1 MITAT
6 FATQPNDLC
15 GSSAACL
22 RSDIVRALM
31 TPQEAIVEFAG
42 RTCYRSVDKMGHAPK
57 FLHARMAEGHQDIFE
72 HVWITAVLI
81 DDDDS
86 VNLIESHRYAWVTRT
101 ENGQWCYVSA
111 NMRVW
116 LELARTILVA
126 RSVVARYLP
135 GMFVGHQSELPSPSA
150 QVEIWYKY
158 GLGAVST
165 PAPSARVEMPERIV
179 SGRATVNLIGIHH
192 PQIQVG
198 ADVELHWAAT
208 FLLDGVS
215 RALTHQLVRH
225 RLLSF
230 SQESQRY
237 VSLDKGGW
245 YPIVPSAIASKT
257 QARQIVDETWRA
269 IERGYEQLRELGI
282 RKEDA
287 RYLLPNATS
296 TTIMVSGSIAAWR
309 DVFGQRCAPDAQWE
323 IRDVANAMKSMLIDL
338 GVYRE

>member
-135 GMFVGHQSELPSPSA
+135 GMFVGHQVEL
-150 QVEIWYKY
+150 
-158 GLGAVST
+158 

-296 TTIMVSGSIAAWR
+296 TTIMVSGSIAVWR
-309 DVFGQRCAPDAQWE
+309 DVFRQRCAPDAQWE

>member
-1 MITAT
+1 LITAT

-135 GMFVGHQSELPSPSA
+135 GMFTGYQAEL
-150 QVEIWYKY
+150 
-158 GLGAVST
+158 

-257 QARQIVDETWRA
+257 QARQIADETWRA

>member
-1 MITAT
+1 
-6 FATQPNDLC
+6 
-15 GSSAACL
+15 
-22 RSDIVRALM
+22 M

-135 GMFVGHQSELPSPSA
+135 GMFAGHPAEL
-150 QVEIWYKY
+150 
-158 GLGAVST
+158 

-309 DVFGQRCAPDAQWE
+309 DVFRQRCAPDAQWE

>member
-135 GMFVGHQSELPSPSA
+135 GMFVGHQVEL
-150 QVEIWYKY
+150 
-158 GLGAVST
+158 

-296 TTIMVSGSIAAWR
+296 TTIMVSGSIAVWR
-309 DVFGQRCAPDAQWE
+309 DVFRQRCAPDAQWE
-323 IRDVANAMKSMLIDL
+323 IRDVANAMKGMLIDL

>member
-57 FLHARMAEGHQDIFE
+57 FLQARMAEGHQDIFE

-135 GMFVGHQSELPSPSA
+135 GMFTGYQAEL
-150 QVEIWYKY
+150 
-158 GLGAVST
+158 

-296 TTIMVSGSIAAWR
+296 TTIMVSGSIAVWR
-309 DVFGQRCAPDAQWE
+309 DVFRQRCAPDAQWE
-323 IRDVANAMKSMLIDL
+323 IRDVANAMKGMLIDL

>member
-101 ENGQWCYVSA
+101 GNGQWCYVSA

-135 GMFVGHQSELPSPSA
+135 GMFVGY
-150 QVEIWYKY
+150 QVE
-158 GLGAVST
+158 L

-257 QARQIVDETWRA
+257 QTRQIVDETWRA

-282 RKEDA
+282 RTEDA

>member
-1 MITAT
+1 
-6 FATQPNDLC
+6 
-15 GSSAACL
+15 
-22 RSDIVRALM
+22 M

-135 GMFVGHQSELPSPSA
+135 GMFVGHQSELPS
-150 QVEIWYKY
+150 
-158 GLGAVST
+158 
-165 PAPSARVEMPERIV
+165 PSARVEMPERIV

-338 GVYRE
+338 GVYND

>member
-1 MITAT
+1 
-6 FATQPNDLC
+6 
-15 GSSAACL
+15 
-22 RSDIVRALM
+22 M

-135 GMFVGHQSELPSPSA
+135 GMFAGHPAEL
-150 QVEIWYKY
+150 
-158 GLGAVST
+158 

-296 TTIMVSGSIAAWR
+296 TTIMVSGSIAVWR
-309 DVFGQRCAPDAQWE
+309 DVFRQRCAPDAQWE

>member
-135 GMFVGHQSELPSPSA
+135 GMFVGHQVEL
-150 QVEIWYKY
+150 
-158 GLGAVST
+158 
-165 PAPSARVEMPERIV
+165 PAPSARVEMPERSV
-179 SGRATVNLIGIHH
+179 AGRATVNLIGIHH

-245 YPIVPSAIASKT
+245 YPIVPSAIASQT

-296 TTIMVSGSIAAWR
+296 TTIMVSGSIAVWR
-309 DVFGQRCAPDAQWE
+309 DVFRQRCAPDAQWE
-323 IRDVANAMKSMLIDL
+323 IRDVANAMKGMLIDL

>member
-42 RTCYRSVDKMGHAPK
+42 RTCYRSVDKMGHSPK
-57 FLHARMAEGHQDIFE
+57 FLPARMAEGHQDIFE

-101 ENGQWCYVSA
+101 GNGQWCYVSA
-111 NMRVW
+111 TMRVW
-116 LELARTILVA
+116 LELARTIRVA
-126 RSVVARYLP
+126 RNVVARYLP
-135 GMFVGHQSELPSPSA
+135 GMFVGY
-150 QVEIWYKY
+150 QVE
-158 GLGAVST
+158 L

-269 IERGYEQLRELGI
+269 SERGYEQLRELGI

>member
-6 FATQPNDLC
+6 FAPQPNDLC

-22 RSDIVRALM
+22 RSNIVRALM

-57 FLHARMAEGHQDIFE
+57 FLQARMAEGHQDIFE

-135 GMFVGHQSELPSPSA
+135 GMFTGYQAELPS
-150 QVEIWYKY
+150 
-158 GLGAVST
+158 
-165 PAPSARVEMPERIV
+165 PSARVEMPERIV

-245 YPIVPSAIASKT
+245 YPIVPSAIASQT

-296 TTIMVSGSIAAWR
+296 TTIMVSGSIAVWR
-309 DVFGQRCAPDAQWE
+309 DVFRQRCAPDAQWE
-323 IRDVANAMKSMLIDL
+323 IRDVATAMKSMLIDL
-338 GVYRE
+338 GVYND

>member
-1 MITAT
+1 
-6 FATQPNDLC
+6 
-15 GSSAACL
+15 
-22 RSDIVRALM
+22 
-31 TPQEAIVEFAG
+31 
-42 RTCYRSVDKMGHAPK
+42 
-57 FLHARMAEGHQDIFE
+57 
-72 HVWITAVLI
+72 
-81 DDDDS
+81 
-86 VNLIESHRYAWVTRT
+86 
-101 ENGQWCYVSA
+101 
-111 NMRVW
+111 MRVW

-135 GMFVGHQSELPSPSA
+135 GMFTGYQAEL
-150 QVEIWYKY
+150 
-158 GLGAVST
+158 

-257 QARQIVDETWRA
+257 QARQIADETWRA

>member
-42 RTCYRSVDKMGHAPK
+42 RTCYRSVDKMGHSPK
-57 FLHARMAEGHQDIFE
+57 FLQARMAEGHQDIFE

-135 GMFVGHQSELPSPSA
+135 GMFTGYQAEL
-150 QVEIWYKY
+150 
-158 GLGAVST
+158 

-296 TTIMVSGSIAAWR
+296 TTIMVSGSIAVWR
-309 DVFGQRCAPDAQWE
+309 DVFRQRCAPDAQWE
-323 IRDVANAMKSMLIDL
+323 IRDVANAMKGMLIDL